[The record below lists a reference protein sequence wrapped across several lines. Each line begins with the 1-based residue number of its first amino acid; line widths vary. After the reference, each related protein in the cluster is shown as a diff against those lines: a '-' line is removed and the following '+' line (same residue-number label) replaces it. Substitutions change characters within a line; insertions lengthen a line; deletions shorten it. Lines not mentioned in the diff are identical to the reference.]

1 LAVTRPRKKASQ
13 PAPSTVVITLNPSIS
28 RCPSAFTP
36 TAMTAAM
43 LTMRPPSRIFCVIA
57 SRLTHGYGHSYRLKD
72 RDLSTLPQ

>member
-1 LAVTRPRKKASQ
+1 
-13 PAPSTVVITLNPSIS
+13 
-28 RCPSAFTP
+28 
-36 TAMTAAM
+36 MTAAM